1 MKSFNQFLKIIF
13 LAWLLDIGIT
23 QSFGQSNPND
33 QLTSARTS
41 NIITSN
47 SISSVITSGA
57 MNGTGAFRMSLG
69 KNNSYQFNP
78 TSVIEAKQT
87 FPSVTVENFK
97 DPEEA
102 DLAFLCD
109 SSFVNDLKIA
119 HEVYPTHQKNDLL
132 NTYEG
137 GLAGSVDLSNWSLW
151 GTPVFS
157 QFSNNIQPYTSKGS
171 VKIALLGIE
180 NNYEDTFIS
189 GVSFAFDSTNAD
201 TYNGTFNSHGATV
214 SPYLVYVIN
223 DSLTADIS
231 MGFGIASLSSS
242 SSGVAGLNYG
252 SSMDH
257 RYFLATGLTKRSE
270 LGNKFSL
277 TSRIVFNYFKDGI
290 DSYTDSTGTSNAAV
304 TTNLSQLKI
313 GGQLAYETK
322 GFTPFFAL
330 YGLANSFNAS
340 TAQTTQEYSAS
351 YQTLIGVNF
360 SKEPFF
366 GTVAYQMERDRNQF
380 RLYGGIRF

>member
-1 MKSFNQFLKIIF
+1 MKSLNKFLHISTLAWF
-13 LAWLLDIGIT
+13 LAIGT
-23 QSFGQSNPND
+23 SQSFGQSNPND

-41 NIITSN
+41 NVITSN
-47 SISSVITSGA
+47 SISSVITSGV
-57 MNGTGAFRMSLG
+57 MGGTGAFRMSLG
-69 KNNSYQFNP
+69 RNNNYQFNP
-78 TSVIEAKQT
+78 SSVIEAKQAL
-87 FPSVTVENFK
+87 PSVMVDNFK

-119 HEVYPTHQKNDLL
+119 HDSNHINQGSYLL
-132 NTYEG
+132 NAHDG
-137 GLAGSVDLSNWSLW
+137 GLAGSVDLSNWSIW

-157 QFSNNIQPYTSKGS
+157 QFSNNIQPYTSNGS
-171 VKIALLGIE
+171 VKIALIGIE
-180 NNYEDTFIS
+180 HNYEDTFIS

-201 TYNGTFNSHGATV
+201 TYNGTFNSRGATV

-231 MGFGIASLSSS
+231 MGFGVASLSSS
-242 SSGVAGLNYG
+242 SNGTGGPNYG
-252 SSMDH
+252 SSVDH
-257 RYFLATGLTKRSE
+257 RYFLATGLTKRSD

-290 DSYTDSTGTSNAAV
+290 DSYVDSTGTSNAAV
-304 TTNLSQLKI
+304 NTNLSQLKL

-322 GFTPFFAL
+322 RITPFFAL

-340 TAQTTQEYSAS
+340 TSQTTQEYSAS

-366 GTVAYQMERDRNQF
+366 GTVAYQMERDRSQF